1 MTSFNQ
7 RKNLVSVK
15 KFFKSPVALRKINW
29 MGLRVVHSHGANL
42 SIFTLE
48 NISGFEESRSK
59 RYRLGKGEFRELRI
73 NERLEFF
80 PKENLLCI

>member
-1 MTSFNQ
+1 
-7 RKNLVSVK
+7 
-15 KFFKSPVALRKINW
+15 

-48 NISGFEESRSK
+48 NISGFKESRFK

-73 NERLEFF
+73 NVRLEFF